1 MLPANDPETSSLP
14 LLASATATP
23 SDGPEPA
30 SASPAPPS
38 PAGASQSA
46 KPHARSRTAG
56 ARWWP
61 EACAV
66 LIALASLLLPLSW
79 SGLWAPYELETAE
92 LSRRI
97 ALALH
102 GSGSLALEGANDSV
116 PTLSDLGRGQLPF
129 SSVAVGFQLFGL
141 QDWAGRL
148 PLALWGLL
156 GIAAT
161 FALVSRLSDR
171 VAAAYA
177 SIALASM
184 PLYFLHSR
192 TLLGDIVTMSA
203 VALACAGLGLG
214 IFAPSSPSRG
224 ARVGLLALALMGL
237 SSGFASRGMLLGVA
251 TPALG
256 VGLAWL
262 AWRSAGRRSRDAF
275 AEVLGWASLGL
286 GAVALGLGLWAL
298 LSGQPALSLE
308 LLGSSLNPPSKLPTH
323 DAVLHQLGFGL
334 FPWSAV
340 APFALAMVL
349 GSDDEGGALGLCLVS
364 VFGVALALHGLSAP
378 YVGSVPFVATF
389 ALAAAVGVAFRR
401 AELSAR
407 GTRLMALGAAAL
419 LVIFAYDLRTY
430 PDEALLAFGVKDA
443 AFPESFIDSA
453 KSWMKYG
460 VPPCLALVVLALA
473 ELPQPPRE
481 KPPEPGT
488 EYVRWLRWLAARWQG
503 RLVKV
508 LGAVTLL
515 LAVIPVLRFLESRGT
530 AIALL
535 DPLGEWARPLG
546 YAYLVIP
553 ALVLAPLVF
562 FLVRD
567 LYVALLQLLARLPLP
582 RARLGV
588 IALGGF
594 GLAMSLGYYPA
605 LAAQLSPRDV
615 FEAFRERGQAGEP
628 LAVLGQASRVAP
640 YYAGAAISTPSDAKA
655 AFDWLMA
662 PPEQR
667 RWLVLGG
674 KELAQLNSLYR
685 QHAQPPA
692 NLPILDATS
701 SEVLLASNLLAAGE
715 RNESP
720 LEAWVSREPPAPE
733 RPLDVDLSGQLRCL
747 GWALTDLQGRRVARV
762 QTGTRYHFRI
772 YWEVLQPIGNNWK
785 TFIHIDGKG
794 RRYNGDHETLEG
806 KYPFKYW
813 QKGDFITDVHQ
824 FQFDPHFAGATYQVY
839 FGLFTGD
846 RRLSV
851 RRGDHADDRIV
862 GGSLVID

>member
-14 LLASATATP
+14 LLASATANP
-23 SDGPEPA
+23 SAGGEAAP
-30 SASPAPPS
+30 ASPAPAS
-38 PAGASQSA
+38 PAGIS
-46 KPHARSRTAG
+46 RSTGDHTRSSPAG

-61 EACAV
+61 EACAIS
-66 LIALASLLLPLSW
+66 IALASLLLPLSW

-102 GSGSLALEGANDSV
+102 GDSSLSIAGANDNV

-129 SSVAVGFQLFGL
+129 SSVALGFQLFGL

-161 FALVSRLSDR
+161 FGLVSRLSDR

-192 TLLGDIVTMSA
+192 TLLGDIVAMSA

-214 IFAPSSPSRG
+214 IFAPGSPSRA
-224 ARVGLLALALMGL
+224 ARAGQVAVALIGL
-237 SSGFASRGMLLGVA
+237 SAGFASRGVLLGVA

-256 VGLAWL
+256 VGLGWL
-262 AWRSAGRRSRDAF
+262 ALRAAGRRSRDGF
-275 AEVLGWASLGL
+275 AEALGWASLGL

-298 LSGQPALSLE
+298 LAADPALTLE
-308 LLGSSLNPPSKLPTH
+308 LLGSSLSPPGKLPTH
-323 DAVLHQLGFGL
+323 DAVLHELGFGL

-340 APFALAMVL
+340 APFALAMAL
-349 GSDDEGGALGLCLVS
+349 GSDDEGGALGVCLLG
-364 VFGVALALHGLSAP
+364 VFGMALALHGLSAP

-389 ALAAAVGVAFRR
+389 AVAGAIGVAFRR
-401 AELSAR
+401 AELSAQ
-407 GTRLMALGAAAL
+407 GTRLVALGAAAL

-430 PDEALLAFGVKDA
+430 PEEALLAFGVRDA
-443 AFPESFIDSA
+443 HFPESFIDSA
-453 KSWMKYG
+453 RSWMKYG
-460 VPPCLALVVLALA
+460 APPCLALVAVALA
-473 ELPQPPRE
+473 ELPEPPQE
-481 KPPEPGT
+481 KQPEPIT
-488 EYVRWLRWLAARWQG
+488 EYLRWLRWLAARWHG
-503 RLVKV
+503 HLVKV
-508 LGAVTLL
+508 LGAITLL

-530 AIALL
+530 PSSLL
-535 DPLGEWARPLG
+535 EQLGEWAQPLG
-546 YAYLVIP
+546 YAYLAVPI
-553 ALVLAPLVF
+553 AVLSPLLF
-562 FLVRD
+562 FLCRD
-567 LYVALLQLLARLPLP
+567 LYVGLLQALARLPLP
-582 RARLGV
+582 RARLAV
-588 IALGGF
+588 LALGGL

-615 FEAFRERGQAGEP
+615 FEAFRQRSQAGEP

-640 YYAGAAISTPSDAKA
+640 YYAGAAVSTPSSAKA
-655 AFDWLMA
+655 AFDWLMEE
-662 PPEQR
+662 PDQR

-674 KELAQLNSLYR
+674 KDLGQLNSLYR
-685 QHAQPPA
+685 EQAQPPA

-701 SEVLLASNLLAAGE
+701 SEVLLASNLLVAGE
-715 RNESP
+715 HNESP
-720 LEAWVSREPPAPE
+720 LEAWVAREPPAPE
-733 RPLDVDLSGQLRCL
+733 RPLDVNLGGQLRCL
-747 GWALTDLQGRRVARV
+747 GWALTDLKGRHVARV
-762 QTGTRYHFRI
+762 KTGTRYQFRI
-772 YWEVLQPIGNNWK
+772 YWQVLEPIGNNWK

-813 QKGDFITDVHQ
+813 QQGDFITDVHE

-839 FGLFTGD
+839 FGLFVGD

-851 RRGDHADDRIV
+851 RSGNHADDRII
-862 GGSLVID
+862 GGALVID